1 MKNHNKIILGL
12 DHGNGNIKTAHRVFK
27 NGVKCLD
34 EEPIVSK
41 NYVKYKGKYYVIGED
56 RLVYQGN
63 KTNSQDFFIG
73 IRLCP
78 SGMPINFVP
87 R

>member
-34 EEPIVSK
+34 EEPIWE
-41 NYVKYKGKYYVIGED
+41 GAFGC
-56 RLVYQGN
+56 
-63 KTNSQDFFIG
+63 
-73 IRLCP
+73 LCRDA
-78 SGMPINFVP
+78 GRTTGTAF
-87 R
+87 